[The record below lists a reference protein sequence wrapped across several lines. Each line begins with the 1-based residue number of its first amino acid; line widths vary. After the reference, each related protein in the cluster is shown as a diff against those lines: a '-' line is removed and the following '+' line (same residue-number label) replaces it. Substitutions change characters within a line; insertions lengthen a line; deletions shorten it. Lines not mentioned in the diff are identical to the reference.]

1 MKNILLTFALVLTV
15 SFAFAENEVE
25 KTSIVEVEENS
36 TFNES
41 IKTINFENNIN
52 NYQTVIKTILNK
64 DGFCETL
71 HIVKFKGETII
82 EFWEEGGDCGVVFHM
97 L

>member
-52 NYQTVIKTILNK
+52 NYQTL
-64 DGFCETL
+64 
-71 HIVKFKGETII
+71 
-82 EFWEEGGDCGVVFHM
+82 
-97 L
+97 